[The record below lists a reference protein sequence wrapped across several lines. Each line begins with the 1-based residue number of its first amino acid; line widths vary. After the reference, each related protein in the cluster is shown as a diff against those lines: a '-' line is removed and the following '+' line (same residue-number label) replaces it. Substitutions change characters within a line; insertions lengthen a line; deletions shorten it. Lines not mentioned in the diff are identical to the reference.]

1 MDGEN
6 GNVTGNEEEEEEND
20 QSIEEILSIID
31 EARKPGEG
39 LKEVGSLLRGGS
51 MDLDDIDTDAD
62 TDDIETN
69 GDFVCPLQVWDFF
82 FFLKSTS
89 VRLRIINHVT
99 LQTNLIEI
107 SKKKK
112 KLFEDKGILLMA
124 KRNLFS
130 GNDVAF
136 SLASKPDLCKSYV
149 SFQSL

>member
-69 GDFVCPLQVWDFF
+69 GDFVCPLQV
-82 FFLKSTS
+82 
-89 VRLRIINHVT
+89 
-99 LQTNLIEI
+99 
-107 SKKKK
+107 
-112 KLFEDKGILLMA
+112 
-124 KRNLFS
+124 
-130 GNDVAF
+130 
-136 SLASKPDLCKSYV
+136 
-149 SFQSL
+149 